1 MSVHLVVYSHGEPF
15 DSTKKMIT
23 SSIHDFTTKNVII
36 HDYNLDII
44 KTRDW
49 FKKIECLPDIHKP
62 GRRDGYYCAYKAF
75 ITHEVYQLMKDD
87 DILYYVDSSQYFRE
101 GFTQSID
108 KLCDIA
114 VEKGCVAGS
123 IGIDVCNLS
132 YRCCDDPE
140 VWSLIGVDIQYL
152 NKPHV
157 LSAWYIFTK
166 NETNS
171 KFMDEWIMWDV
182 YNGTRGP
189 LVTYH
194 HTGDQAIYN
203 ILVIK
208 YNLPVFHHPEIGHDA
223 NKDKNRV
230 LQVSNIEQFL
240 RYWSLD
246 TK

>member
-1 MSVHLVVYSHGEPF
+1 
-15 DSTKKMIT
+15 MIT

-49 FKKIECLPDIHKP
+49 FKKIESLPDIHKP

-75 ITHEVYQLMKDD
+75 ITHEVYQLMNDD
-87 DILYYVDSSQYFRE
+87 DILYYVDSSQYFKE

-108 KLCDIA
+108 RLCDIA
-114 VEKGCVAGS
+114 VQKGCIAGS
-123 IGIDVCNLS
+123 IGLDLLNNT
-132 YRCCDDPE
+132 RNCCDNTE
-140 VWSLIGVDIQYL
+140 VWDLILSKRYL
-152 NKPHV
+152 DEPHV

-166 NETNS
+166 NETNTM
-171 KFMDEWIMWDV
+171 FMNDWVKWVV
-182 YNGTRGP
+182 YKGTEGP

-194 HTGDQAIYN
+194 HTGDQALFN

-208 YNLPVFHHPEIGHDA
+208 YNLPVFVHPDIKHDA

-230 LQVSNIEQFL
+230 LQISNIEQFL